1 LKVLGREEH
10 RLREF
15 PSRGSVSGVLRR
27 TTWSWVSELKRSVR
41 SESYE
46 VDTRDESVILRRKTR
61 DVADHVDR

>member
-1 LKVLGREEH
+1 LKVLGRGEH